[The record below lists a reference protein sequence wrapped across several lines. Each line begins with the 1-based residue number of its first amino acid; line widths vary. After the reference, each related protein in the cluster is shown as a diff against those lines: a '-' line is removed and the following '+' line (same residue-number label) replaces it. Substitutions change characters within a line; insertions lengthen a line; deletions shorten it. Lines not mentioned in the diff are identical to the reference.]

1 LDPISIF
8 LTVAGLCLFETIS
21 SIDNA
26 IINAEVLSTMQPKA
40 RRWFLVW
47 GLFIAVFLI
56 RGLLPWLIVWAAV
69 PSLGPVGA
77 LTATFSSDPR
87 VIEAIETSAPILLI
101 GGGTFLVFLFFN
113 WLFLEPKQFG
123 LRGEEFFQRQGVWF
137 FAVVS
142 ILLAA
147 IVWFALQLNPLMA
160 FGAVVGSTAF
170 FITHGFK
177 QNAAQAEKELM
188 RAGLSDISKI
198 FYLEVIDATFSIDGV
213 LGAFAFTLS
222 VPLILLGNGLGAI
235 VVRQLT
241 IGNIDK
247 IKQYIYI
254 KNGAMY
260 SILFLGLIMLADS
273 FGFHIPGFRRSRRLA
288 SLDSSLPS
296 RGARCRRWREKI
308 KMQDTRKRKKSRTMI
323 FRLPVIVEKDDDGY
337 FVYCPRLQGCYTQ
350 GGTYEEAIANIK
362 DAIRLHIEDR
372 VASKE
377 PLPTVE
383 LSLTAVEVAV

>member
-273 FGFHIPGFRRSRRLA
+273 FGFHIPSWVSPVTTFGIVGFFFA
-288 SLDSSLPS
+288 KS
-296 RGARCRRWREKI
+296 RGA
-308 KMQDTRKRKKSRTMI
+308 
-323 FRLPVIVEKDDDGY
+323 LPAMEGENQNA
-337 FVYCPRLQGCYTQ
+337 R
-350 GGTYEEAIANIK
+350 
-362 DAIRLHIEDR
+362 H
-372 VASKE
+372 
-377 PLPTVE
+377 
-383 LSLTAVEVAV
+383 